1 MSESDTPAHGDVEQA
16 GELTL
21 SSPAFSDGERI
32 PEKYGRDGENVNPP
46 LSIGGVPDDAA
57 SLALVVDD
65 PDAVGPAGKV
75 WVHWL
80 VWNLDPGSEEIPEGW
95 QPTDALEGE
104 NDFGTVGYGGPS
116 PPDGEHTY
124 RFKLYALD
132 EELGLTEGATKGKL
146 GAAMEGSVLA
156 RTQLTGTFAP

>member
-1 MSESDTPAHGDVEQA
+1 MSDTPAHGDAEPT

-21 SSPAFSDGERI
+21 TSQAFDDGDPI
-32 PEKYGRDGENVNPP
+32 PERYSRDGADVNPP
-46 LSIGGVPDDAA
+46 LSIAGVPEDAV

-65 PDAVGPAGKV
+65 PDARDPAGKV

-80 VWNLDPGSEEIPEGW
+80 VWNLAPDRDSIPEHW
-95 QPTDALEGE
+95 DAEEAAEGT
-104 NDFGTVGYGGPS
+104 NDFGEVGYGGPS

-132 EELGLTEGATKGKL
+132 EELGVTQGATKGEL

-156 RTQLTGTFAP
+156 QTQLTGTHAP